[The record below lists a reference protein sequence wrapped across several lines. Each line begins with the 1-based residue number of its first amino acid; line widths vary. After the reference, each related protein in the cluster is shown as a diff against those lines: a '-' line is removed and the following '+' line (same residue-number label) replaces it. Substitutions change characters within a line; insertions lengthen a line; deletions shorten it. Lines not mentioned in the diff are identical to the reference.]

1 MSNKIS
7 VVVGGQFGSE
17 GKGAIAAYLSS
28 AERNPG
34 RHVMAVRVAGPNAG
48 HTVLGACPP
57 DCPDVATHSPDTLG
71 WVERATGQPAP
82 ADVRNAFGWSHP
94 WKLRQVPVAAVTNP
108 RAELV
113 IAAGSEVDPVV
124 LLDELS
130 QLDAAG
136 YNATARTIV
145 DRSATVLETAHV
157 QAERDL
163 QLTDRLGS
171 TGKGIG
177 AARMARIARTATT
190 WEQLYDVPGNP
201 PPVASVDTVFYLN
214 RMLARDDGGRT
225 THVIIEGTQ
234 GYGLG
239 VHTQYYP
246 QSTSSDCR
254 AIDFLAMA
262 GISPWVLAPR
272 SDVQAVGPDE
282 ATTLS
287 NEDPFE
293 VWVVMRTYPIRVAG
307 NSGHLNNERSW
318 DELGLPAER
327 TTVTNK
333 IRRVGDWDPVLAR
346 RAVEANGGLG
356 LQRGRNGGYQPPVRV
371 ALTMADYRVPGVAG
385 HLNASY
391 DQVSAA
397 DRSALFDLLSEVARD
412 CTVFPTLVGTGPN
425 SILDLR
431 PPTESGLAPVAGLN
445 PSVIRRIQE
454 HVGQPYTWAGE
465 GEAGFEPQMEG

>member
-1 MSNKIS
+1 MSNGNKIS

-57 DCPDVATHSPDTLG
+57 DCSDVATHSPDTLG
-71 WVERATGQPAP
+71 WAERATGQPAP
-82 ADVRNAFGWSHP
+82 ADVRNALGWAHP

-108 RAELV
+108 KAELI

-136 YNATARTIV
+136 YNASARTIV

-190 WEQLYDVPGNP
+190 WEQLYDVPSSP

-262 GISPWVLAPR
+262 GISPWVLVPGSGDSA
-272 SDVQAVGPDE
+272 
-282 ATTLS
+282 
-287 NEDPFE
+287 EDPFE

-307 NSGHLNNERSW
+307 NSGQLNNERSW

-391 DQVSAA
+391 DQVSPA

-412 CTVFPTLVGTGPN
+412 CTVFPTLIGTGPN

-431 PPTESGLAPVAGLN
+431 PPAESGLAPVAGLN

-454 HVGQPYTWAGE
+454 QVGQPYTWGA
-465 GEAGFEPQMEG
+465 EPQMDSEVQA